1 MLSFFGISVMLD
13 LHTATDVVMS
23 MINDLYELFP
33 TSAHLKAQGA
43 LVYYHMRG
51 ESTISC
57 PVKSYTE

>member
-1 MLSFFGISVMLD
+1 MLD